1 MFGRVGQAL
10 LALFSWH
17 AFSIH
22 TTVSMG
28 TSPTTYQF
36 YRTIFLESSPSFRST
51 IGLISNPTSLK
62 SIRSK
67 TAMAF
72 MVATMIFI
80 LAFPT
85 LAGAMTGYTSVV
97 KAYIPDI
104 SDANMIR
111 FDSFDAIIYVIHDG
125 KRIKIQDNQI
135 VTVVRKQ
142 SEDLGSSNV
151 SDCSFV
157 LLSR

>member
-1 MFGRVGQAL
+1 
-10 LALFSWH
+10 
-17 AFSIH
+17 
-22 TTVSMG
+22 
-28 TSPTTYQF
+28 
-36 YRTIFLESSPSFRST
+36 
-51 IGLISNPTSLK
+51 
-62 SIRSK
+62 
-67 TAMAF
+67 MAF

-104 SDANMIR
+104 TDANMIR

-135 VTVVRKQ
+135 VTVVRQQ

-151 SDCSFV
+151 SDRSLV
-157 LLSR
+157 PLLR

>member
-1 MFGRVGQAL
+1 
-10 LALFSWH
+10 
-17 AFSIH
+17 
-22 TTVSMG
+22 
-28 TSPTTYQF
+28 
-36 YRTIFLESSPSFRST
+36 
-51 IGLISNPTSLK
+51 
-62 SIRSK
+62 
-67 TAMAF
+67 

-104 SDANMIR
+104 TDANMIR

-135 VTVVRKQ
+135 VTVVRQQ

-151 SDCSFV
+151 SDCSLV
-157 LLSR
+157 PLLR

>member
-1 MFGRVGQAL
+1 
-10 LALFSWH
+10 
-17 AFSIH
+17 
-22 TTVSMG
+22 
-28 TSPTTYQF
+28 
-36 YRTIFLESSPSFRST
+36 
-51 IGLISNPTSLK
+51 
-62 SIRSK
+62 
-67 TAMAF
+67 MAF